1 MPRLAAARRAAY
13 PTAAPGHGL
22 GTRVRPDPRHRQR
35 AHTVWLIG
43 PGSGFDLGYAMTSS
57 PDDPVI
63 IATLTI
69 AGGEPAGPLLTG
81 GCRRLYKAAVTGA
94 GLPAL
99 VLTAAE
105 TLSIRHPVTPR

>member
-1 MPRLAAARRAAY
+1 
-13 PTAAPGHGL
+13 
-22 GTRVRPDPRHRQR
+22 
-35 AHTVWLIG
+35 
-43 PGSGFDLGYAMTSS
+43 MTSS

-105 TLSIRHPVTPR
+105 TLSIRHPVTPRTQALRAMGG